1 MKLFYNI
8 TPKPDLHDPQ
18 GEALQRILAR
28 IGVPGVSRV
37 HVGKRVVLEIEGDL
51 FEAERRE
58 RFEELGKTFFSNP
71 LLEDVECRVESEEP

>member
-1 MKLFYNI
+1 
-8 TPKPDLHDPQ
+8 
-18 GEALQRILAR
+18 
-28 IGVPGVSRV
+28 VSRV

>member
-18 GEALQRILAR
+18 GEALQRILDR
-28 IGVPGVSRV
+28 IGVLGVSRV
-37 HVGKRVVLEIEGDL
+37 HVGKRVVLEIEGEVFDGGK
-51 FEAERRE
+51 RE

-71 LLEDVECRVESEEP
+71 LLEDVECRAESEEP